1 MADAWTPLLNSLPLS
16 RAERETIKRFRE
28 DASGRGFLPVADILR
43 AHRLIDE
50 SLELLTQGLQ
60 QHPNFTVARVIL
72 VRELL
77 GKGLVSESWQV
88 LEQSPEPLRDNV
100 LAQKLRLKL
109 TLLIGDEAA
118 AKATNQHL
126 KLQQMQDLDSK
137 KLGELLEV
145 SGIAAAQA
153 ALFRD
158 FSERGIELILPA
170 SAVANLASAEIS
182 AAVAS
187 PVHSGPTLGAA
198 SAYLSSDIFADEST
212 LAAFHVVPLDEIF
225 RPGDEPGARQ
235 GGSGG
240 IGGIELD
247 STTLAEIY
255 IRQHHYSRALEIYRR
270 LLQQSPGSDALR
282 TKMAELLRLD
292 REQRDT
298 DLTLDPG
305 LVDVI
310 ESVEII
316 NRQMRFY
323 NELLSRLK

>member
-77 GKGLVSESWQV
+77 GKGLVSEAWQV

-153 ALFRD
+153 ALVRD

-170 SAVANLASAEIS
+170 PAVANLASAEIS
-182 AAVAS
+182 ATVAS
-187 PVHSGPTLGAA
+187 PVHSGPTLGAV

-235 GGSGG
+235 GGS
-240 IGGIELD
+240 GGIELD

>member
-126 KLQQMQDLDSK
+126 KLQQMQDLVRPWV
-137 KLGELLEV
+137 LNT
-145 SGIAAAQA
+145 
-153 ALFRD
+153 RY
-158 FSERGIELILPA
+158 R
-170 SAVANLASAEIS
+170 LASLGRAIHACRYRWSVEFLDLS
-182 AAVAS
+182 AW
-187 PVHSGPTLGAA
+187 P
-198 SAYLSSDIFADEST
+198 
-212 LAAFHVVPLDEIF
+212 
-225 RPGDEPGARQ
+225 
-235 GGSGG
+235 
-240 IGGIELD
+240 
-247 STTLAEIY
+247 
-255 IRQHHYSRALEIYRR
+255 
-270 LLQQSPGSDALR
+270 LQQQER
-282 TKMAELLRLD
+282 
-292 REQRDT
+292 
-298 DLTLDPG
+298 
-305 LVDVI
+305 
-310 ESVEII
+310 
-316 NRQMRFY
+316 
-323 NELLSRLK
+323 

>member
-50 SLELLTQGLQ
+50 SLELLTQGVQ
-60 QHPNFTVARVIL
+60 QHPKFTVARVIL

-77 GKGLVSESWQV
+77 GKGLVSEAWQV
-88 LEQSPEPLRDNV
+88 LEQSPEPLRENV

-109 TLLIGDEAA
+109 TLLMGDEAA
-118 AKATNQHL
+118 AKATHQHL
-126 KLQQMQDLDSK
+126 KIQQMQDLDSK

-153 ALFRD
+153 ALARD
-158 FSERGIELILPA
+158 FLDRGVELILPTP
-170 SAVANLASAEIS
+170 VVQNLDKPEIS
-182 AAVAS
+182 AARAS
-187 PVHSGPTLGAA
+187 PVFGGATRGGV
-198 SAYLSSDIFADEST
+198 SAYLSSDIFADESA
-212 LAAFHVVPLDEIF
+212 LVAFHVVPLDQIF

-240 IGGIELD
+240 VELD

-255 IRQHHYSRALEIYRR
+255 IRQHHYSKALEIYRR
-270 LLQQSPGSDALR
+270 LLQQSPGNDALR
-282 TKMAELLRLD
+282 SKMAELLRLD

-305 LVDVI
+305 LVDII
-310 ESVEII
+310 ENVEII
-316 NRQMRFY
+316 NRQMLFY
-323 NELLSRLK
+323 NELLGRLK